1 MDFKA
6 KMEELE
12 QSVATRVSKQTVEIS
27 QIESNI
33 AELEKSISTI
43 ERAIEKHVQKH
54 AQDIAEIATK
64 KELIAQWK
72 VALDEHETNL
82 QANKMLVNI
91 NVKIEHNQD
100 SIDQSLIILQ
110 NQKVEIEKAIDD
122 FKTKNPHINEINQ
135 DSLQVVRVNKGSL
148 QNKLEE
154 KNLELKAVQNKI
166 DSLLDLEKK
175 MYGFVKLFLAL
186 LELIGWRTNPKAIE
200 QEKLRSLNT
209 AIDDIT
215 QSIISI
221 QSYIELQESLVK
233 LESQKSTVGIE
244 TEEMLN
250 QKSTLTLLQNT
261 QKAISESE
269 QTIKA
274 LKKQIEDANQQC
286 DTLINKINDKS
297 YLSTIKPQESLR
309 QELAEKMA
317 LLQVKKQELGLI
329 QDPKRT
335 ELRNQFAARLITIT
349 SERAE
354 HIQKKEALAKNSQFF
369 KSLSTENPTTLANN
383 AALTKLILSIK
394 KYAKNLDESGS
405 EAITLSE
412 IAKKLIL
419 WQIAENSTNLN
430 IPCEGRIKA
439 YDIFHKEMEE
449 LIAKLPMDNPLNAA
463 LNLIQDITTPTQPAP
478 SQQTMNSSSYKTSKK
493 PELRG

>member
-1 MDFKA
+1 M
-6 KMEELE
+6 
-12 QSVATRVSKQTVEIS
+12 
-27 QIESNI
+27 
-33 AELEKSISTI
+33 
-43 ERAIEKHVQKH
+43 
-54 AQDIAEIATK
+54 
-64 KELIAQWK
+64 
-72 VALDEHETNL
+72 
-82 QANKMLVNI
+82 
-91 NVKIEHNQD
+91 
-100 SIDQSLIILQ
+100 
-110 NQKVEIEKAIDD
+110 
-122 FKTKNPHINEINQ
+122 
-135 DSLQVVRVNKGSL
+135 
-148 QNKLEE
+148 
-154 KNLELKAVQNKI
+154 
-166 DSLLDLEKK
+166 
-175 MYGFVKLFLAL
+175 

-215 QSIISI
+215 QSITSI
-221 QSYIELQESLVK
+221 QSNIELQESLVK

-250 QKSTLTLLQNT
+250 QKSTLTTHLQNT

-274 LKKQIEDANQQC
+274 LNEQIEDVNQQC
-286 DTLINKINDKS
+286 YTLNNKINDKS

-329 QDPKRT
+329 QYPERT
-335 ELRNQFAARLITIT
+335 ELRNQFAASLITIT

-354 HIQKKEALAKNSQFF
+354 YIQKKEALAKKSQFF

-383 AALTKLILSIK
+383 AALTKLILSIN
-394 KYAKNLDESGS
+394 KYAKILDKSGS

-430 IPCEGRIKA
+430 IPFEGRIKA

-478 SQQTMNSSSYKTSKK
+478 SQQTMNSSSYETSKK
-493 PELRG
+493 PKLR